1 MIWAMSPNI
10 RIKLDKKN
18 LKNKISFGVEM
29 RGFSTGGR
37 RENPWSER
45 EGKKRE
51 IKKISKL
58 LSSIQGVPSV
68 GIRRA
73 KNESSFT

>member
-45 EGKKRE
+45 GGKKRE
-51 IKKISKL
+51 IKKIKTSL
-58 LSSIQGVPSV
+58 FDPRSSVC
-68 GIRRA
+68 R
-73 KNESSFT
+73 NSSGQK